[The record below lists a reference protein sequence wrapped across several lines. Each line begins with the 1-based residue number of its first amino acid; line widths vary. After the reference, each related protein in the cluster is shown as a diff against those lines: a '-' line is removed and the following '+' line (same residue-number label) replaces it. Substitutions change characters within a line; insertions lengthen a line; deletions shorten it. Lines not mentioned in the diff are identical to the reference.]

1 MAKTKLD
8 QLLETA
14 KKIRMTPQ
22 DQERQRRSFAYGN
35 TKIENVDIT
44 EDSIARAADA
54 LAEGERGSP

>member
-1 MAKTKLD
+1 MANTKLD
-8 QLLETA
+8 QLLESA

-44 EDSIARAADA
+44 EDAIDLAAHA
-54 LAEGERGSP
+54 LAQDERRSR